1 MTFIWKEFT
10 FRNSHFMIPF
20 GFRFDGSFR
29 ISEGPKS
36 LGIQMIETI
45 LHVGLYQLFLK
56 EINKIYSSITKSAK
70 QTSNFATRAS
80 FVLVLRRGAL
90 MLSRVVS
97 SFTRVLL
104 CRVVSCCTPVVSY
117 CLMLCSCCVVLS
129 CVLLVLSRIV
139 SCCIRVV
146 SCCLVS

>member
-1 MTFIWKEFT
+1 
-10 FRNSHFMIPF
+10 MIPF

-56 EINKIYSSITKSAK
+56 EINKIYSLITKSAK

-80 FVLVLRRGAL
+80 FVLVLRRGDL
-90 MLSRVVS
+90 VLSRVAS
-97 SFTRVLL
+97 SFTRVF
-104 CRVVSCCTPVVSY
+104 
-117 CLMLCSCCVVLS
+117 SCCVVLS
-129 CVLLVLSRIV
+129 RVVLLLCRIASR
-139 SCCIRVV
+139 CARVV
-146 SCCLVS
+146 SCCLVFYSCCLVLSHVVFVLCRVVSCHNCVLSCCLVLLLV